1 MASTEQQS
9 VKKRKKQCDH
19 SIKIVVNVN
28 SDSAKGDKKPPRIP
42 MVLATF
48 LIVIAACAITYGQMT
63 GDYAP
68 LRGIAESGKPLIDV
82 VSKLAKEKAA

>member
-1 MASTEQQS
+1 
-9 VKKRKKQCDH
+9 
-19 SIKIVVNVN
+19 
-28 SDSAKGDKKPPRIP
+28 